1 ALLPSMG
8 VALNPSAAA
17 AMMAFSSVAVVSNSL
32 MLRAGSPQGREGGAV
47 AGEGVAAAGIAGAQP
62 AALRIGATARAGP
75 FTRSVMV
82 ANGNGDKPYKINT
95 EPTDRVLSIWRKV
108 DAVCF
113 DVDCTVTI
121 NDSLDLLAEFMGVK
135 EEVEALTNKGLAEMR
150 AFARALYPSVR
161 DETFLECCGVGDL
174 VATCYGGRNR
184 LVAEAWAKAQMS
196 GTPRTF
202 ESLETELLNGQKLQ
216 GVLTSNEVQ
225 EILKVR
231 KWQTQYPLFTTI
243 NRIINGELP
252 PKFVVDFMT
261 GCQVD
266 ATVSEDESD
275 ALVPIRRLKAPKPAA
290 AGPAAVA
297 AVQLLFCAGS
307 AECMH
312 VWRTWVAQLVP
323 EMAHLELILPL
334 AAYLGI
340 PKENVF
346 ANRMN
351 WQWDDE
357 TGEPTKL
364 MGFDL
369 TAPTSRNQG
378 KVEAIAGI
386 RQRNPY
392 NTVVMIG
399 DGITDLEA
407 VQQTG
412 GADLF
417 IGFGGVIER
426 PMVAAEAEWFVYDY
440 ATLVSAL
447 ARYKVAMVGAGAWA
461 CAAVRMVAENTEMD
475 DPADEFVDEVT
486 MWTHESDYQG
496 RKLTEVINETH
507 ENPRYMPGVSLGPN
521 VRAEPNLEAAVK
533 DADLIIFCAPHQ
545 FMHGICKQLI
555 GKVKPGAS
563 AISLTKGMRVRPEG
577 PQLISQMV
585 RRNLGINCA
594 VLMGANI
601 ATGVLTSNEVQEI
614 LKVRKWQTQYPL
626 FTTIN
631 RIINGELPAKSVVD
645 FMVGCQV
652 ADAVGEEESDA
663 LVQPRRLKAPKPTAV
678 KPVAV
683 VAA

>member
-1 ALLPSMG
+1 MMLNMSLSLAASG
-8 VALNPSAAA
+8 VQHPRG
-17 AMMAFSSVAVVSNSL
+17 NSL
-32 MLRAGSPQGREGGAV
+32 ARVPPPPTRRP
-47 AGEGVAAAGIAGAQP
+47 AGALP
-62 AALRIGATARAGP
+62 AALRIGANARAGP
-75 FTRSVMV
+75 FARSVMV
-82 ANGNGDKPYKINT
+82 AAVANENGNGVKSAYTPKT

-135 EEVEALTNKGLAEMR
+135 EEVEALTNKAMDGSISLA
-150 AFARALYPSVR
+150 
-161 DETFLECCGVGDL
+161 
-174 VATCYGGRNR
+174 
-184 LVAEAWAKAQMS
+184 Q
-196 GTPRTF
+196 
-202 ESLETELLNGQKLQ
+202 SLEDRL
-216 GVLTSNEVQ
+216 S
-225 EILKVR
+225 
-231 KWQTQYPLFTTI
+231 
-243 NRIINGELP
+243 IINCSPTDVRNFITANP
-252 PKFVVDFMT
+252 PSSRLTPGIKDLIT
-261 GCQVD
+261 
-266 ATVSEDESD
+266 A
-275 ALVPIRRLKAPKPAA
+275 LKAR
-290 AGPAAVA
+290 GVHIY
-297 AVQLLFCAGS
+297 LISGGF
-307 AECMH
+307 
-312 VWRTWVAQLVP
+312 R
-323 EMAHLELILPL
+323 ELILPL

-369 TAPTSRNQG
+369 SEPTAHNQG

-426 PMVAAEAEWFVYDY
+426 PMVAADAEWFVYDY
-440 ATLVSAL
+440 ATLVRTL
-447 ARYKVAMVGAGAWA
+447 ARYKVAMVGSGAWA
-461 CAAVRMVAENTEMD
+461 CAAVRMVAQNTEMD

-486 MWTHESDYQG
+486 MWTHEEDYQG

-507 ENPRYMPGVSLGPN
+507 ENPHYLPGVSLGPN

-555 GKVKPGAS
+555 GKV
-563 AISLTKGMRVRPEG
+563 G
-577 PQLISQMV
+577 PA
-585 RRNLGINCA
+585 G
-594 VLMGANI
+594 
-601 ATGVLTSNEVQEI
+601 
-614 LKVRKWQTQYPL
+614 
-626 FTTIN
+626 
-631 RIINGELPAKSVVD
+631 
-645 FMVGCQV
+645 
-652 ADAVGEEESDA
+652 
-663 LVQPRRLKAPKPTAV
+663 
-678 KPVAV
+678 
-683 VAA
+683 